1 LNTERLV
8 AMVNDIAAFFASTAV
23 SDEAV
28 ASIAS
33 HLKRYWEPRMRNEIV
48 AHLAQGGAGLS
59 EAGRR
64 AVQLLAD
71 AAAATGQK
79 DTVTGARAR

>member
-28 ASIAS
+28 ASIAT
-33 HLKRYWEPRMRNEIV
+33 HLKRYWEPRMRREIV

-71 AAAATGQK
+71 AATAAGQK
-79 DTVTGARAR
+79 GASSGASAP

>member
-1 LNTERLV
+1 MNTERLV

-28 ASIAS
+28 ASIAM
-33 HLKRYWEPRMRNEIV
+33 HLKRYWEPRMRQEII
-48 AHLAQGGAGLS
+48 AHLAHGGAGLS

-71 AAAATGQK
+71 SATAAGQNSAAS
-79 DTVTGARAR
+79 GARAS

>member
-1 LNTERLV
+1 MNTERLV
-8 AMVNDIAAFFASTAV
+8 AMVNDISAFFASTAV

-33 HLKRYWEPRMRNEIV
+33 HLKRYWEPRMRKEIV

-71 AAAATGQK
+71 SAVAAGRQGAGPS
-79 DTVTGARAR
+79 ARAP

>member
-33 HLKRYWEPRMRNEIV
+33 HLKRYWEPRMRKEII
-48 AHLAQGGAGLS
+48 AHLAHGGAGLS

-71 AAAATGQK
+71 AAAAAGQK
-79 DTVTGARAR
+79 GAASGASAP

>member
-33 HLKRYWEPRMRNEIV
+33 HIKRYWEPRMRKEII

-64 AVQLLAD
+64 AVQMLAD
-71 AAAATGQK
+71 SAAAAGREG
-79 DTVTGARAR
+79 TVTGARAP